1 MICKK
6 IRLTVDGKETEAE
19 LTCYIKEQ
27 IEGREDALRKAVVI
41 CPGGAYAYVSDREA
55 DPVAMQFLAMDVQV
69 FILNYSVAPHIF
81 PESLLQL
88 AAAVAY
94 VRDHAAGW
102 YIDPDEIGVLG
113 FSAGGHLAAS
123 LGVFWNRDFLSDALK
138 LSPEMFRPNRLM
150 LAYPVI
156 TSGEFTHEET
166 ILNLMGEEGHCPVSR
181 EFLSLENQIGSQ
193 VPPTFLWHTDAD
205 QTVPVENA
213 LLFAMALK
221 RAKVSLELHIY
232 REGRHGL
239 ALANTETRYD
249 VPYDN
254 KGSFD
259 IPSCQSWISLIRQWL
274 QG

>member
-156 TSGEFTHEET
+156 TSGEFTNE
-166 ILNLMGEEGHCPVSR
+166 
-181 EFLSLENQIGSQ
+181 
-193 VPPTFLWHTDAD
+193 
-205 QTVPVENA
+205 
-213 LLFAMALK
+213 
-221 RAKVSLELHIY
+221 
-232 REGRHGL
+232 
-239 ALANTETRYD
+239 
-249 VPYDN
+249 
-254 KGSFD
+254 
-259 IPSCQSWISLIRQWL
+259 
-274 QG
+274 